1 MFDTLE
7 AALADL
13 SYTYATTARSRDQ
26 VKPVFTARGF
36 AQDARTRAA
45 EGQKL
50 GLLFGREREGLWNSE
65 ISLSSAMITVPLNPG
80 NTSLNIGQ
88 AVLLV
93 GYEWWTAAS
102 VTPDR
107 VLEASGASPA
117 SQQML
122 DNFLNRLITDLDE
135 RSFLAIPEKRDRMIR
150 NVRNIF
156 QRNDLTENEIN
167 TLHGIFSFLKGQ
179 GGPR

>member
-1 MFDTLE
+1 M
-7 AALADL
+7 
-13 SYTYATTARSRDQ
+13 YKRQ
-26 VKPVFTARGF
+26 
-36 AQDARTRAA
+36 
-45 EGQKL
+45 
-50 GLLFGREREGLWNSE
+50 
-65 ISLSSAMITVPLNPG
+65 
-80 NTSLNIGQ
+80 
-88 AVLLV
+88 
-93 GYEWWTAAS
+93 GYEWWTAADE
-102 VTPDR
+102 TPAQI
-107 VLEASGASPA
+107 LESSGADPA

-122 DNFLNRLITDLDE
+122 DNFLTRLISDLDE